1 MIGWLIAFALFITF
15 DVMLFL
21 GACKINERE
30 DSRDD
35 ERRI

>member
-1 MIGWLIAFALFITF
+1 MIGWLIVFALFITF

-30 DSRDD
+30 DSCDD